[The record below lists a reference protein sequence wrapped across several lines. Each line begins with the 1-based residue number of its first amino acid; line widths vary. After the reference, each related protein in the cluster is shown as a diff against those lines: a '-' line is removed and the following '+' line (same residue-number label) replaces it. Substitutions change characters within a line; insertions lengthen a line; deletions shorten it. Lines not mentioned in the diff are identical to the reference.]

1 MIQTNPE
8 PVNRARRRA
17 SERARLLPVFS
28 PTSAGPR
35 NAVDTDPM
43 STVQMST
50 PIRIPEE
57 LLMPARAP
65 KRRGNGEGSIY
76 RREKLGVWCGVLTVD
91 GKRKYVYATTRQETA
106 RKLAAAIDARDK
118 GMLITTPQ
126 QPLGRYLDQWLAEA
140 VKPRVRPWT
149 FKGYEVLVRRH
160 VKPVIGT
167 VPLQK
172 LTAQHVQRLVNRMI
186 AGGASPKTASCAL
199 GVLRTALNEAM
210 RWGLVSRNVAA
221 LVRRPRVDRF
231 EIQPLTPAE
240 ARHFLEVA
248 ASDRLGALYSVALTM
263 GLRQGEAL
271 GLRWQDVDLD
281 AGMLHVRFQLQRIDG
296 EGLRLVAPKTKLSRR
311 TLAMP
316 PTIVTNLKSHKAR
329 QAEERLR
336 AGGLWLETGLVFTT
350 EIGTGL
356 DGPNVTKSFQRLL
369 EKAGLPRRR
378 FHDLRHSC
386 ASLLLAQN
394 VAPRVV
400 MEVLGH
406 SQISLTMN
414 TYSHV
419 LPELK
424 RAAAAQMED
433 LIRASSD

>member
-1 MIQTNPE
+1 MIEANPE
-8 PVNRARRRA
+8 PVDRARRRA
-17 SERARLLPVFS
+17 RKGPGRRPALS
-28 PTSAGPR
+28 PTGVAPE
-35 NAVDTDPM
+35 NEVDKRCVSTVRM
-43 STVQMST
+43 STAIQL
-50 PIRIPEE
+50 PEE
-57 LLMPARAP
+57 VLMPARAA
-65 KRRGNGEGSIY
+65 KRRGNGEGTIY
-76 RREKLGVWCGVLTVD
+76 RRQSLGTWCAVLTVD
-91 GKRKYVYATTRQETA
+91 GRRQYIYGKSRQEAA
-106 RKLAAAIDARDK
+106 RKLSAAIEARER
-118 GMLITTPQ
+118 GLLITAPQ
-126 QPLGRYLDQWLAEA
+126 QPLGRYLDQWLQES

-149 FKGYEVLVRRH
+149 YKGYEVLIRRH
-160 VKPVIGT
+160 IKPVMGR

-172 LTAQHVQRLVNRMI
+172 LTPLHVQRLLNRMVS
-186 AGGASPKTASCAL
+186 GGASPKTASYAL
-199 GVLRTALNEAM
+199 GTLRTALNEAM

-221 LVRRPRVDRF
+221 LVPRPRVDRF
-231 EIQPLTPAE
+231 EIQPLSPAE

-248 ASDRLGALYSVALTM
+248 AGDRLGALYSVALTM

-281 AGMLHVRFQLQRIDG
+281 AGLLHVRFQLQRIDG
-296 EGLRLVAPKTKLSRR
+296 QGLQLVPPKTKLSRR

-316 PTIVTNLKSHKAR
+316 PTVVANLRSHRAR
-329 QAEERLR
+329 QAEEQLQ
-336 AGGLWLETGLVFTT
+336 AGSVWVETGLVFTT
-350 EIGTGL
+350 PIGTGL
-356 DGPNVTKSFQRLL
+356 DGPNVTKAFQRLL
-369 EKAGLPRRR
+369 EKAGLERRR

-424 RAAAAQMED
+424 REAATQMEA
-433 LIRASSD
+433 LINHPGR

>member
-1 MIQTNPE
+1 M
-8 PVNRARRRA
+8 R
-17 SERARLLPVFS
+17 
-28 PTSAGPR
+28 
-35 NAVDTDPM
+35 
-43 STVQMST
+43 
-50 PIRIPEE
+50 
-57 LLMPARAP
+57 
-65 KRRGNGEGSIY
+65 RRGNGEGSIF
-76 RREKLGVWCGVLTVD
+76 RREDLGNWCAVLTVD
-91 GKRKYVYATTRQETA
+91 GRRMYLYAKSRQEVA
-106 RKLAAAIDARDK
+106 RKLSAAIEARER
-118 GMLITTPQ
+118 GTLVTAPQ
-126 QPLGRYLDQWLAEA
+126 QPLGRYLDQWLAES

-149 FKGYEVLVRRH
+149 FKGYEVLVRIH
-160 VKPVIGT
+160 IKPVLGK

-172 LTAQHVQRLVNRMI
+172 LTPQHVQRLMNRMI
-186 AGGASPKTASCAL
+186 AGGASPKTASYAL
-199 GVLRTALNEAM
+199 GTLRTALNEAM
-210 RWGLVSRNVAA
+210 RWGLVSRNVAS
-221 LVRRPRVDRF
+221 LVPRPRVDRF
-231 EIQPLTPAE
+231 EIHPLTPAE

-248 ASDRLGALYSVALTM
+248 AEDRLGALYSVALTV

-271 GLRWQDVDLD
+271 GLRWDDVDLD
-281 AGMLHVRFQLQRIDG
+281 AGLVHVRFQLQRIDG
-296 EGLRLVAPKTKLSRR
+296 QGLQLVAPKTKLSRR
-311 TLAMP
+311 TLALP
-316 PTIVTNLKSHKAR
+316 PTIAANLGSHRAR

-336 AGGLWLETGLVFTT
+336 AGSRRIETGLVFTT

-424 RAAAAQMED
+424 REAAQQMEALLQRD
-433 LIRASSD
+433 AISTRNGAKS

>member
-1 MIQTNPE
+1 MIDSNLE

-17 SERARLLPVFS
+17 LERARLLPSAS
-28 PTSAGPR
+28 PTSVAR
-35 NAVDTDPM
+35 LKSLDDESL

-50 PIRIPEE
+50 AIRIPKEVS
-57 LLMPARAP
+57 MRPRAA
-65 KRRGNGEGSIY
+65 KRRGNGEGTIY
-76 RREKLGVWCGVLTVD
+76 RRDDLGTWCAVLTVD
-91 GKRKYVYATTRQETA
+91 GRRKYLYGKTRQDVA
-106 RKLAAAIDARDK
+106 RKLSAAIEAREK
-118 GMLITTPQ
+118 GILVTAPQ
-126 QPLGRYLDQWLAEA
+126 HPLGRYLDQWLAES

-149 FKGYEVLVRRH
+149 FKGYEVLIRLH
-160 VKPVIGT
+160 IKPVIGR

-172 LTAQHVQRLVNRMI
+172 LTPQHVQRLMNQMI
-186 AGGASPKTASCAL
+186 AGGASPKTASYAL
-199 GVLRTALNEAM
+199 GTLRTALNEAM
-210 RWGLVSRNVAA
+210 RWGVVSRNVAA

-231 EIQPLTPAE
+231 EIQPLSPVE
-240 ARHFLEVA
+240 ARRFLEVA
-248 ASDRLGALYSVALTM
+248 SEDRLGSLYSVALTM

-281 AGMLHVRFQLQRIDG
+281 AGLLHVRFQLQRIDG
-296 EGLRLVAPKTKLSRR
+296 QGLQLVAPKTNQSRR
-311 TLAMP
+311 SLAMP
-316 PTIVTNLKSHKAR
+316 PTIVANLRSHKAR
-329 QAEERLR
+329 QAQERLK
-336 AGGLWLETGLVFTT
+336 AGSIWRETGLVFTT

-356 DGPNVTKSFQRLL
+356 DGPNVTKAFQRLL
-369 EKAGLPRRR
+369 AKADLPHRR

-424 RAAAAQMED
+424 REAAVQMEAI
-433 LIRASSD
+433 LHKAE